1 MKSLILAIESSCDDS
16 SIAIIDKN
24 TYECKF
30 HKKISQEQE
39 HSQYG
44 GVVPELAARLH
55 TQALPNIL
63 SQCEKYFNDLCAI
76 AVTNEPGLSVSL
88 IGGVAM
94 AKILAISLN
103 LPLIA
108 INHLKGHIYSMFLG
122 KKACFD
128 MGVLLV
134 SGGHTMVLFIDNQG
148 QITEIARTN
157 DDSFGESFD
166 KVAKMMNLGY
176 PGGAII
182 ENLAKNAK
190 ESNLEFSIPL
200 LHSKELAY
208 SFSGLKNQVRL
219 EILKEELTQERKN
232 QIAFAFQKTAIAH
245 IMNKL
250 EKIFKEYKFKR
261 FGIVGGASANL
272 SLRSQIEHLC
282 QSYQCEL
289 LLAPLEYC
297 SDNAL
302 MIARAAC
309 EAYER
314 KEFVSIED
322 DSYKPEGQK
331 FTRCIMKKAFT
342 IIELVFVVI
351 ILGVLAAV
359 ALPKFSTSKDEAST
373 AQALGNLKTF
383 INDINSY
390 VLKNESLSSIALM
403 SNVANIKNEDL
414 SNLQNTTKELDF
426 SVGNDEQCFKVL
438 FVDKES
444 VLLLALMVDSTQK
457 SKAQNIADLKN
468 QALKD
473 PKNQSIKTQLD
484 EVLNAFGQSEFTST
498 SKSKACQSLIHS
510 KAFKDLATRVYF
522 LSSG

>member
-94 AKILAISLN
+94 AKMLAISLN

-108 INHLKGHIYSMFLG
+108 INHLKGHIYSLFLEQ
-122 KKACFD
+122 KACFD
-128 MGVLLV
+128 MGILLV

-176 PGGAII
+176 PGGSII

-190 ESNLEFSIPL
+190 ESDLEFSIPL

-219 EILKEELTQERKN
+219 EILKEELTQDRKN

-282 QSYQCEL
+282 QNYQCEL

-322 DSYKPEGQK
+322 DLISPKVKNLQ
-331 FTRCIMKKAFT
+331 
-342 IIELVFVVI
+342 
-351 ILGVLAAV
+351 GVL
-359 ALPKFSTSKDEAST
+359 
-373 AQALGNLKTF
+373 
-383 INDINSY
+383 
-390 VLKNESLSSIALM
+390 
-403 SNVANIKNEDL
+403 
-414 SNLQNTTKELDF
+414 
-426 SVGNDEQCFKVL
+426 
-438 FVDKES
+438 
-444 VLLLALMVDSTQK
+444 
-457 SKAQNIADLKN
+457 
-468 QALKD
+468 
-473 PKNQSIKTQLD
+473 
-484 EVLNAFGQSEFTST
+484 
-498 SKSKACQSLIHS
+498 
-510 KAFKDLATRVYF
+510 
-522 LSSG
+522 

>member
-44 GVVPELAARLH
+44 GGVPELAARLH

-63 SQCEKYFNDLCAI
+63 SQCEKYFNNLCAI

-176 PGGAII
+176 PGGVII

-219 EILKEELTQERKN
+219 EILKEELTQSRKN

-322 DSYKPEGQK
+322 DLISPKVKNLQ
-331 FTRCIMKKAFT
+331 
-342 IIELVFVVI
+342 
-351 ILGVLAAV
+351 GVL
-359 ALPKFSTSKDEAST
+359 
-373 AQALGNLKTF
+373 
-383 INDINSY
+383 
-390 VLKNESLSSIALM
+390 
-403 SNVANIKNEDL
+403 
-414 SNLQNTTKELDF
+414 
-426 SVGNDEQCFKVL
+426 
-438 FVDKES
+438 
-444 VLLLALMVDSTQK
+444 
-457 SKAQNIADLKN
+457 
-468 QALKD
+468 
-473 PKNQSIKTQLD
+473 
-484 EVLNAFGQSEFTST
+484 
-498 SKSKACQSLIHS
+498 
-510 KAFKDLATRVYF
+510 
-522 LSSG
+522 

>member
-63 SQCEKYFNDLCAI
+63 SQCEKYFNNLCAI

-108 INHLKGHIYSMFLG
+108 INHLKGHIYSLFLEQ
-122 KKACFD
+122 KACFD
-128 MGVLLV
+128 MGILLV

-182 ENLAKNAK
+182 ENLAKNTK

-219 EILKEELTQERKN
+219 EILKEELTQDRKN

-322 DSYKPEGQK
+322 DLISPKVKNLQ
-331 FTRCIMKKAFT
+331 
-342 IIELVFVVI
+342 
-351 ILGVLAAV
+351 GVL
-359 ALPKFSTSKDEAST
+359 
-373 AQALGNLKTF
+373 
-383 INDINSY
+383 
-390 VLKNESLSSIALM
+390 
-403 SNVANIKNEDL
+403 
-414 SNLQNTTKELDF
+414 
-426 SVGNDEQCFKVL
+426 
-438 FVDKES
+438 
-444 VLLLALMVDSTQK
+444 
-457 SKAQNIADLKN
+457 
-468 QALKD
+468 
-473 PKNQSIKTQLD
+473 
-484 EVLNAFGQSEFTST
+484 
-498 SKSKACQSLIHS
+498 
-510 KAFKDLATRVYF
+510 
-522 LSSG
+522 

>member
-190 ESNLEFSIPL
+190 ESDLEFSIPL

-322 DSYKPEGQK
+322 DLISPKVKNLQ
-331 FTRCIMKKAFT
+331 
-342 IIELVFVVI
+342 
-351 ILGVLAAV
+351 GVL
-359 ALPKFSTSKDEAST
+359 
-373 AQALGNLKTF
+373 
-383 INDINSY
+383 
-390 VLKNESLSSIALM
+390 
-403 SNVANIKNEDL
+403 
-414 SNLQNTTKELDF
+414 
-426 SVGNDEQCFKVL
+426 
-438 FVDKES
+438 
-444 VLLLALMVDSTQK
+444 
-457 SKAQNIADLKN
+457 
-468 QALKD
+468 
-473 PKNQSIKTQLD
+473 
-484 EVLNAFGQSEFTST
+484 
-498 SKSKACQSLIHS
+498 
-510 KAFKDLATRVYF
+510 
-522 LSSG
+522 

>member
-94 AKILAISLN
+94 AKMLAISLN

-322 DSYKPEGQK
+322 DLISPKVKNLQ
-331 FTRCIMKKAFT
+331 
-342 IIELVFVVI
+342 
-351 ILGVLAAV
+351 GVL
-359 ALPKFSTSKDEAST
+359 
-373 AQALGNLKTF
+373 
-383 INDINSY
+383 
-390 VLKNESLSSIALM
+390 
-403 SNVANIKNEDL
+403 
-414 SNLQNTTKELDF
+414 
-426 SVGNDEQCFKVL
+426 
-438 FVDKES
+438 
-444 VLLLALMVDSTQK
+444 
-457 SKAQNIADLKN
+457 
-468 QALKD
+468 
-473 PKNQSIKTQLD
+473 
-484 EVLNAFGQSEFTST
+484 
-498 SKSKACQSLIHS
+498 
-510 KAFKDLATRVYF
+510 
-522 LSSG
+522 

>member
-1 MKSLILAIESSCDDS
+1 
-16 SIAIIDKN
+16 
-24 TYECKF
+24 
-30 HKKISQEQE
+30 KISQEQE

-322 DSYKPEGQK
+322 DLISPKVKNLQ
-331 FTRCIMKKAFT
+331 
-342 IIELVFVVI
+342 
-351 ILGVLAAV
+351 GVL
-359 ALPKFSTSKDEAST
+359 
-373 AQALGNLKTF
+373 
-383 INDINSY
+383 
-390 VLKNESLSSIALM
+390 
-403 SNVANIKNEDL
+403 
-414 SNLQNTTKELDF
+414 
-426 SVGNDEQCFKVL
+426 
-438 FVDKES
+438 
-444 VLLLALMVDSTQK
+444 
-457 SKAQNIADLKN
+457 
-468 QALKD
+468 
-473 PKNQSIKTQLD
+473 
-484 EVLNAFGQSEFTST
+484 
-498 SKSKACQSLIHS
+498 
-510 KAFKDLATRVYF
+510 
-522 LSSG
+522 